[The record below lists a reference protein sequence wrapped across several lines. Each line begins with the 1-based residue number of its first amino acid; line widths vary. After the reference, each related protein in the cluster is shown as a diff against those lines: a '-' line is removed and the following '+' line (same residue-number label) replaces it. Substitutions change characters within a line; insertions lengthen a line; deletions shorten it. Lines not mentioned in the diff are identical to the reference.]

1 MTQTEGRNKR
11 EIAELKEHILEPQQ
25 NKTGIYGK
33 LFLGLDYKVKLDIN
47 SHNISRISTEL
58 R

>member
-1 MTQTEGRNKR
+1 MDKFIYDTSIREWPLTQTERRNKR

-33 LFLGLDYKVKLDIN
+33 
-47 SHNISRISTEL
+47 
-58 R
+58 